1 MGETA
6 IRLLPGARHGLVSV
20 AARRLRQTPR
30 SIARHARQQMRSMST
45 LIVSVCDD
53 EVLQKKLPQF
63 LFYHRII
70 VGGAL
75 LASRVPFARQRERDL
90 LFCRAT
96 CGSVPFSSVP
106 MRLVVHR
113 VRIFF

>member
-1 MGETA
+1 MHSQTPPSHRPVRINMDETA

-20 AARRLRQTPR
+20 AARHLRQTPR

-63 LFYHRII
+63 LI
-70 VGGAL
+70 L
-75 LASRVPFARQRERDL
+75 
-90 LFCRAT
+90 
-96 CGSVPFSSVP
+96 SSNYF
-106 MRLVVHR
+106 RR
-113 VRIFF
+113 RSAC